1 MEKEQL
7 SNLRA
12 NIERRKL
19 ISTVFSGLGL
29 LIIFVSTLILFILIA
44 QMMMAGL
51 PRITPQFF
59 TSFPSRH
66 PEEAGILSAWVGTL
80 LVMLVTALIAIP
92 LGIAAGIYLE
102 EYSKKNWLSAII
114 EINVTNLAV
123 VPSII

>member
-51 PRITPQFF
+51 PRITPQFLLLF
-59 TSFPSRH
+59 
-66 PEEAGILSAWVGTL
+66 LVVTL
-80 LVMLVTALIAIP
+80 KKLVFFP
-92 LGIAAGIYLE
+92 LGWE
-102 EYSKKNWLSAII
+102 
-114 EINVTNLAV
+114 
-123 VPSII
+123 PC